1 MGRKPRVVPGVLGAF
16 EEIDAATDAIKALR
30 ADGHTRITVYSS
42 HPNHELEEALGTRVS
57 PVRLFTL
64 VGGLTG
70 CAAGF
75 TMTIWMNLDWPV
87 LVGGKATASVPA
99 FVPIGFELTVLVG
112 ALSTVAGLALLAVLL
127 GRRGALYDP
136 RFSDDR
142 IGIFVPAAGDEA
154 ARIEQLL
161 RRAGAVEV
169 RRAS

>member
-1 MGRKPRVVPGVLGAF
+1 M
-16 EEIDAATDAIKALR
+16 
-30 ADGHTRITVYSS
+30 
-42 HPNHELEEALGTRVS
+42 
-57 PVRLFTL
+57 
-64 VGGLTG
+64 
-70 CAAGF
+70 
-75 TMTIWMNLDWPV
+75 
-87 LVGGKATASVPA
+87 PA